1 MRPMVVSDSAAG
13 PEAPNSLS
21 YAPVPVEKA
30 QASVITTMVLARLGL
45 MIALF
50 MPIVA
55 GMTLK
60 VQSLVPGP
68 DVAATL
74 GTVISMGAFAALL
87 FDPVFGRLSDR
98 TVGRFGRRR
107 PWLVAGALGLLACL
121 AVIATAPNAVVL
133 GIGWFFAQAL
143 GNAAVAAHTATLAD
157 QVPQWQRGKVSGM
170 IGIASQAAS
179 LGAAYSASLFGQNML
194 PLFLVPGVL
203 ALVLVLVFAFV
214 LPDRPME
221 RRPAS
226 EGGLRTA
233 LKTFWVN
240 PRKNPDFAF
249 AWVSRFLVVLAM
261 FMFVTFRLLYL
272 QQDLGLSK
280 QDAAGALAT
289 GVLIY
294 TLALVTAGQIAGW
307 ISDRLGRR
315 KVFIWTS
322 AIIFG
327 IGTWMLT
334 AADSTS
340 GFYWAELVIGIG
352 FGIYIAVDLA
362 LVIDVLP
369 NPDDTAKDLGVFN
382 IAMTGP
388 QTLAPAVSAAL
399 VTMGGG
405 RYDLLLAVAAG
416 IALLGAL
423 TILPV
428 KKVR

>member
-1 MRPMVVSDSAAG
+1 MVVSDSAAVSQATSSSG
-13 PEAPNSLS
+13 AAAL
-21 YAPVPVEKA
+21 VPVEKA
-30 QASVITTMVLARLGL
+30 KARVVATMVLARLGL
-45 MIALF
+45 MMALF
-50 MPIVA
+50 TPTVA

-60 VQSLVPGP
+60 VQTLVDPGA
-68 DVAATL
+68 VAGTL
-74 GTVISMGAFAALL
+74 GAVISMGAFAALL
-87 FDPVFGRLSDR
+87 FDPIFGRLSDR

-107 PWLVAGALGLLACL
+107 PWLVFGSLGLLASL
-121 AVIATAPNAVVL
+121 AVIAAAPNLVVL

-157 QVPQWQRGKVSGM
+157 QLPQGQRGKVSGM
-170 IGIASQAAS
+170 IGIASQAAG
-179 LGAAYSASLFGQNML
+179 LGAAYSVSLLGQNMVL
-194 PLFLVPGVL
+194 LFLVPGVVG
-203 ALVLVLVFAFV
+203 LVLVLVFAYV
-214 LPDRPME
+214 LPDQPMA
-221 RRPAS
+221 RRPYS

-240 PRKNPDFAF
+240 PVKHPDFAF

-272 QQDLGLSK
+272 QQDLKLPK
-280 QDAAGALAT
+280 AQAAGVLAN

-294 TLALVTAGQIAGW
+294 TVALVIAGQAAGW
-307 ISDRLGRR
+307 LSDRLGRR
-315 KVFIWTS
+315 KVFIWSS
-322 AIIFG
+322 AVIFG
-327 IGTWMLT
+327 IGTWLLSQ
-334 AADSTS
+334 ANSTS
-340 GFYWAELVIGIG
+340 GFYWAELVIGVG
-352 FGIYIAVDLA
+352 FGIYVAVDLA

-388 QTLAPAVSAAL
+388 QTLAPGLSAL
-399 VTMGGG
+399 LLGMGGG
-405 RYDLLLAVAAG
+405 NYDLMLAVAAG

>member
-1 MRPMVVSDSAAG
+1 MVVSDSAAG

-50 MPIVA
+50 MPIVV

>member
-1 MRPMVVSDSAAG
+1 MVVSDPAAG
-13 PEAPNSLS
+13 ATLPSPTATAPK
-21 YAPVPVEKA
+21 EKA
-30 QASVITTMVLARLGL
+30 KASVIATMVLARLGL
-45 MIALF
+45 LTALSV
-50 MPIVA
+50 PIVA

-60 VQSLVPGP
+60 VQSLVSASE
-68 DVAATL
+68 VAPTL
-74 GTVISMGAFAALL
+74 GFVISMGAFAALL

-98 TVGRFGRRR
+98 TIGRFGRRR
-107 PWLVAGALGLLACL
+107 PWLVAGALGLLVSL
-121 AVIATAPNAVVL
+121 TVIAMAPNVVVL

-143 GNAAVAAHTATLAD
+143 GNAAVAAHTASLAD
-157 QVPQWQRGKVSGM
+157 QIPQWQRGKVSGM
-170 IGIASQAAS
+170 IGIASQAAG
-179 LGAAYSASLFGQNML
+179 LGAAYSASLLGQNML
-194 PLFLVPGVL
+194 LLFLVPGVL
-203 ALVLVLVFAFV
+203 GLILVLVFAFV
-214 LPDRPME
+214 LPDQPME

-226 EGGLRTA
+226 EGGFRTA

-240 PRKNPDFAF
+240 PVKHPDFAF
-249 AWVSRFLVVLAM
+249 AWISRFLVVLAL

-315 KVFIWTS
+315 KVFIWIS

-327 IGTWMLT
+327 IGTWMLSL
-334 AADSTS
+334 AGSTS

-382 IAMTGP
+382 IAMAGP

-399 VTMGGG
+399 LTMGGG

-423 TILPV
+423 MILPV

>member
-1 MRPMVVSDSAAG
+1 
-13 PEAPNSLS
+13 
-21 YAPVPVEKA
+21 
-30 QASVITTMVLARLGL
+30 
-45 MIALF
+45 

-60 VQSLVPGP
+60 VQSLVPAP
-68 DVAATL
+68 EVAATL

-87 FDPVFGRLSDR
+87 FDPIFGRLSDR

-121 AVIATAPNAVVL
+121 AIIALAPNAVIL

-194 PLFLVPGVL
+194 LLFLVPGVL
-203 ALVLVLVFAFV
+203 SLVLVLVFAFV
-214 LPDRPME
+214 LPDQPIQ
-221 RRPAS
+221 RRPAP
-226 EGGLRTA
+226 EGGVRTA

-240 PRKNPDFAF
+240 PRQNPDFAF
-249 AWVSRFLVVLAM
+249 AWMSRFLVVLAM

-272 QQDLGLSK
+272 QQNLGLSK
-280 QDAAGALAT
+280 QDAAGALAM

-294 TLALVTAGQIAGW
+294 TVALVTAGQIAGW
-307 ISDRLGRR
+307 ISDRIGRR

-334 AADSTS
+334 LANSTS
-340 GFYWAELVIGIG
+340 AFYWAELVIGIG

-369 NPDDTAKDLGVFN
+369 NPEDTAKDLGVFN

-416 IALLGAL
+416 TALLGAL

>member
-1 MRPMVVSDSAAG
+1 VSDSAAG

-194 PLFLVPGVL
+194 LLFLVPGVL

-340 GFYWAELVIGIG
+340 GFYWADLVIGIG

>member
-1 MRPMVVSDSAAG
+1 MSDSAAG
-13 PEAPNSLS
+13 PEAPKSLS

-30 QASVITTMVLARLGL
+30 KASVIATMVLARLGL

-60 VQSLVPGP
+60 VQSLVPAK
-68 DVAATL
+68 DVAPTL
-74 GTVISMGAFAALL
+74 GAVISMGALAALL
-87 FDPVFGRLSDR
+87 FDPIFGRLSDR

-107 PWLVAGALGLLACL
+107 PWLIAGAVGLLACL
-121 AVIATAPNAVVL
+121 AVIAMAPNALVL

-194 PLFLVPGVL
+194 LLFLVPGIL
-203 ALVLVLVFAFV
+203 ALLLVLVFAFV
-214 LPDRPME
+214 LPDQPMG
-221 RRPAS
+221 RRPVS
-226 EGGLRTA
+226 EGGLKTA

-334 AADSTS
+334 VADSTS

-369 NPDDTAKDLGVFN
+369 NPEDTAKDLGVFN

>member
-1 MRPMVVSDSAAG
+1 MVVSDPAAG
-13 PEAPNSLS
+13 ATLPSLTAFAPK
-21 YAPVPVEKA
+21 EKA
-30 QASVITTMVLARLGL
+30 KASVIATMVLARLGL
-45 MIALF
+45 LTALSV
-50 MPIVA
+50 PIVA

-60 VQSLVPGP
+60 VQSLVSPA
-68 DVAATL
+68 DVAPTL
-74 GTVISMGAFAALL
+74 GFVISMGAFAALL

-98 TVGRFGRRR
+98 TIGRFGRRR
-107 PWLVAGALGLLACL
+107 PWLVAGAVGLLVSL
-121 AVIATAPNAVVL
+121 AVIAVAPNVVVL
-133 GIGWFFAQAL
+133 AIGWFFAQAL
-143 GNAAVAAHTATLAD
+143 GNAAVAAHTASLAD
-157 QVPQWQRGKVSGM
+157 QIPQWQRGKVSGM
-170 IGIASQAAS
+170 IGIASQAAG
-179 LGAAYSASLFGQNML
+179 LGAAYSASLLGQNML
-194 PLFLVPGVL
+194 LLFLVPGIL
-203 ALVLVLVFAFV
+203 GLILVMVFAFV
-214 LPDRPME
+214 LPDQPMK

-226 EGGLRTA
+226 EGGFRTA

-240 PRKNPDFAF
+240 PVKHPDFAF
-249 AWVSRFLVVLAM
+249 AWISRFLVVLAL

-315 KVFIWTS
+315 KVFIWIS

-327 IGTWMLT
+327 LGTWMLSL
-334 AADSTS
+334 ADTTS

-352 FGIYIAVDLA
+352 FGTYIAVDLA

-382 IAMTGP
+382 IAMAGP

-399 VTMGGG
+399 LTMGGG
-405 RYDLLLAVAAG
+405 SYDLLLAVAAV

>member
-1 MRPMVVSDSAAG
+1 MVVSDSAAG
-13 PEAPNSLS
+13 PEAPKSLS

-30 QASVITTMVLARLGL
+30 KASVITTMVLARLGL

-87 FDPVFGRLSDR
+87 FDPIFGRLSDR

-194 PLFLVPGVL
+194 LLFLVPGVL

-214 LPDRPME
+214 LPDRPMK

-334 AADSTS
+334 VANSTS

-369 NPDDTAKDLGVFN
+369 NPEDTAKDLGVFN

>member
-1 MRPMVVSDSAAG
+1 MVVSDPAAG
-13 PEAPNSLS
+13 ATLPSPTATAPK
-21 YAPVPVEKA
+21 EKA
-30 QASVITTMVLARLGL
+30 KASVIATMVLARLGL
-45 MIALF
+45 LTALSV
-50 MPIVA
+50 PIVA

-60 VQSLVPGP
+60 VQSLVSPAE
-68 DVAATL
+68 VAPTL
-74 GTVISMGAFAALL
+74 GFVISMGAFAALL

-98 TVGRFGRRR
+98 TIGRFGRRR
-107 PWLVAGALGLLACL
+107 PWLVAGALGLLVSL
-121 AVIATAPNAVVL
+121 TVIAMAPNVVVL

-143 GNAAVAAHTATLAD
+143 GNAAVAAHTASLAD
-157 QVPQWQRGKVSGM
+157 QIPQWQRGKVSGM
-170 IGIASQAAS
+170 IGIASQAAG

-194 PLFLVPGVL
+194 LLFLVPGVL
-203 ALVLVLVFAFV
+203 GLILVLVFAFV
-214 LPDRPME
+214 LPDQPME

-226 EGGLRTA
+226 EGGFRTA

-240 PRKNPDFAF
+240 PVKHPDFAF
-249 AWVSRFLVVLAM
+249 AWISRFLVVLAL

-315 KVFIWTS
+315 KVFIWIS
-322 AIIFG
+322 AVIFG
-327 IGTWMLT
+327 IGTWMLSL
-334 AADSTS
+334 AGSTS
-340 GFYWAELVIGIG
+340 GFYWAELVIGFG

-382 IAMTGP
+382 IAMAGP

-399 VTMGGG
+399 LTMGGG

-423 TILPV
+423 MILPV

>member
-1 MRPMVVSDSAAG
+1 MVVSDSAAG
-13 PEAPNSLS
+13 PEASKALS
-21 YAPVPVEKA
+21 AAPVPVEKA
-30 QASVITTMVLARLGL
+30 KATVIATMVLARLGL

-60 VQSLVPGP
+60 VQTL
-68 DVAATL
+68 VAAPEVASTL
-74 GTVISMGAFAALL
+74 GVVISMGAFAALL
-87 FDPVFGRLSDR
+87 FDPIFGRLSDR
-98 TVGRFGRRR
+98 TIGRFGRRR
-107 PWLVAGALGLLACL
+107 PWLVAGAVGLLVCL
-121 AVIATAPNAVVL
+121 TVIALAPNVVVL
-133 GIGWFFAQAL
+133 GIGWFLAQAL

-194 PLFLVPGVL
+194 LLFLVPGAL

-214 LPDRPME
+214 LPDRPIE

-240 PRKNPDFAF
+240 PRQNPDFAF
-249 AWVSRFLVVLAM
+249 AWISRFLVVLAM

-307 ISDRLGRR
+307 ISDKLGRR
-315 KVFIWTS
+315 KVFIWIS
-322 AIIFG
+322 AVIFG

-334 AADSTS
+334 LANSTT

-369 NPDDTAKDLGVFN
+369 NPEDTAKDLGVFN

-399 VTMGGG
+399 VTMAGGS
-405 RYDLLLAVAAG
+405 YDLLLAVAAG
-416 IALLGAL
+416 VALLGAL

>member
-1 MRPMVVSDSAAG
+1 MPSPTAL
-13 PEAPNSLS
+13 APK
-21 YAPVPVEKA
+21 EKA
-30 QASVITTMVLARLGL
+30 KANVIATMVLARLGL
-45 MIALF
+45 LTALSV
-50 MPIVA
+50 PIVA

-60 VQSLVPGP
+60 VQSLVPAP
-68 DVAATL
+68 EVAPTL
-74 GTVISMGAFAALL
+74 GFVISMGAFAALL

-98 TVGRFGRRR
+98 TIGRFGRRR
-107 PWLVAGALGLLACL
+107 PWLIAGAVGLLVSL
-121 AVIATAPNAVVL
+121 TVIAMAPNVAVL
-133 GIGWFFAQAL
+133 ASGWFFAQAL
-143 GNAAVAAHTATLAD
+143 GNAAVAAHTASLAD
-157 QVPQWQRGKVSGM
+157 QIPRWQRGKVSGM
-170 IGIASQAAS
+170 IGIASQAAG
-179 LGAAYSASLFGQNML
+179 LGAAYSASLLGQNML
-194 PLFLVPGVL
+194 LLFLVPGVL
-203 ALVLVLVFAFV
+203 GLILVLVFAFV
-214 LPDRPME
+214 LPDQPME

-240 PRKNPDFAF
+240 PVKHPDFAF
-249 AWVSRFLVVLAM
+249 AWISRFLVVLAL

-294 TLALVTAGQIAGW
+294 TLALVTAGQVAGW

-315 KVFIWTS
+315 KVFIWIS

-327 IGTWMLT
+327 LGTWMLSL
-334 AADSTS
+334 AESTT
-340 GFYWAELVIGIG
+340 GFYWAELVVGIG

-382 IAMTGP
+382 IAMAGP

-399 VTMGGG
+399 LTMGGG
-405 RYDLLLAVAAG
+405 SYDLLLAVAAV

>member
-1 MRPMVVSDSAAG
+1 MVVSDSAAG
-13 PEAPNSLS
+13 PEAPKSLS

-30 QASVITTMVLARLGL
+30 KASVIATMVLARLGL

-60 VQSLVPGP
+60 VQSLVPAP
-68 DVAATL
+68 EVAPTL
-74 GTVISMGAFAALL
+74 GAVISMGAFAALL
-87 FDPVFGRLSDR
+87 FDPIFGRLSDR

-107 PWLVAGALGLLACL
+107 PWLVAGAVGLLACL

-179 LGAAYSASLFGQNML
+179 LGAAYSASLFGQNMIL
-194 PLFLVPGVL
+194 LFLVPGVL
-203 ALVLVLVFAFV
+203 ALVLVFVFAFV
-214 LPDRPME
+214 LPDQPME

-334 AADSTS
+334 AANSTS

-399 VTMGGG
+399 VTIGGG

>member
-1 MRPMVVSDSAAG
+1 MVVSDSAAG
-13 PEAPNSLS
+13 PEAPKSLS

-30 QASVITTMVLARLGL
+30 KASVIATMVLARLGL

-60 VQSLVPGP
+60 VQSLVPAK
-68 DVAATL
+68 DVAPTL
-74 GTVISMGAFAALL
+74 GAVISMGALAALL
-87 FDPVFGRLSDR
+87 FDPIFGRLSDR

-107 PWLVAGALGLLACL
+107 PWLIAGAVGLLACL
-121 AVIATAPNAVVL
+121 AVIAMAPNALVL

-194 PLFLVPGVL
+194 LLFLVPGIL
-203 ALVLVLVFAFV
+203 ALLLVLVFAFV
-214 LPDRPME
+214 LPDQPMG
-221 RRPAS
+221 RRPVS
-226 EGGLRTA
+226 EGGLKTA

-334 AADSTS
+334 VADSTS

-369 NPDDTAKDLGVFN
+369 NPEDTAKDLGVFN

>member
-1 MRPMVVSDSAAG
+1 MVVSDSAAG

-194 PLFLVPGVL
+194 LLFLVPGVL

>member
-1 MRPMVVSDSAAG
+1 MVVSDPAAG
-13 PEAPNSLS
+13 ATLPSPTATAPK
-21 YAPVPVEKA
+21 EKA
-30 QASVITTMVLARLGL
+30 KASVIATMVLARLGL
-45 MIALF
+45 LTALSV
-50 MPIVA
+50 PIVA

-60 VQSLVPGP
+60 VQSLVSASE
-68 DVAATL
+68 VAPTL
-74 GTVISMGAFAALL
+74 GFVISMGAFAALL

-98 TVGRFGRRR
+98 TIGRFGRRR
-107 PWLVAGALGLLACL
+107 PWLVAGALGLLVSL
-121 AVIATAPNAVVL
+121 TVIAMAPNVVVL

-143 GNAAVAAHTATLAD
+143 GNAAVAAHTASLAD
-157 QVPQWQRGKVSGM
+157 QIPQWQRGKVSGM
-170 IGIASQAAS
+170 IGIASQAAG
-179 LGAAYSASLFGQNML
+179 LGAAYSASLLGQNML
-194 PLFLVPGVL
+194 LLFLVPGVL
-203 ALVLVLVFAFV
+203 GLILVLVFAFV
-214 LPDRPME
+214 LPDQPME

-226 EGGLRTA
+226 EGGFRTA

-240 PRKNPDFAF
+240 PVKHPDFAF
-249 AWVSRFLVVLAM
+249 AWISRFLVVLAL

-315 KVFIWTS
+315 KVFIWIS

-327 IGTWMLT
+327 IGTWMLSL
-334 AADSTS
+334 ADSTS

-382 IAMTGP
+382 IAMAGP

-399 VTMGGG
+399 LTMGGG

-423 TILPV
+423 MILPV

>member
-1 MRPMVVSDSAAG
+1 MVVSDSAAG

-30 QASVITTMVLARLGL
+30 QASVIATMVLARLGL

-194 PLFLVPGVL
+194 LLFLVPGVL

>member
-1 MRPMVVSDSAAG
+1 MVVSDPAAAATLQSPATSA
-13 PEAPNSLS
+13 PK
-21 YAPVPVEKA
+21 EKA
-30 QASVITTMVLARLGL
+30 KVNVIATMVAARLGL
-45 MIALF
+45 MTALSV
-50 MPIVA
+50 PIVA

-60 VQSLVPGP
+60 VQSLVSPAE
-68 DVAATL
+68 VAPTL
-74 GTVISMGAFAALL
+74 GFVISMGAFAALL

-98 TVGRFGRRR
+98 TIGRFGRRR
-107 PWLVAGALGLLACL
+107 PWLVAGALGLLVSL
-121 AVIATAPNAVVL
+121 TVIAMAPNVVVL

-143 GNAAVAAHTATLAD
+143 GNAAVAAHTASLAD
-157 QVPQWQRGKVSGM
+157 QIPQWQRGKVSGM
-170 IGIASQAAS
+170 IGIASQAAG
-179 LGAAYSASLFGQNML
+179 LGAAYSASLLGQNML
-194 PLFLVPGVL
+194 LLFVVPGVIGL
-203 ALVLVLVFAFV
+203 ILVLVFAFV
-214 LPDRPME
+214 LPDQPME

-226 EGGLRTA
+226 EGGFRTA

-240 PRKNPDFAF
+240 PVKHPDFAF
-249 AWVSRFLVVLAM
+249 AWISRFLVVLAL

-315 KVFIWTS
+315 KVFIWIS

-327 IGTWMLT
+327 IGTWMLSL
-334 AADSTS
+334 ADSTS

-382 IAMTGP
+382 IAMAGP

-399 VTMGGG
+399 LTMGGG
-405 RYDLLLAVAAG
+405 SYKLMLAVAAG

-428 KKVR
+428 KRVR

>member
-1 MRPMVVSDSAAG
+1 MVVSDPAAG
-13 PEAPNSLS
+13 AASASPAAP
-21 YAPVPVEKA
+21 APKEKA
-30 QASVITTMVLARLGL
+30 KARVVATMVLARLGL
-45 MIALF
+45 MIALSV
-50 MPIVA
+50 PIVA

-60 VQSLVPGP
+60 VQSLVPAA
-68 DVAATL
+68 DVAPTL
-74 GTVISMGAFAALL
+74 GLVISMGAFAALL
-87 FDPVFGRLSDR
+87 FDPIFGRLSDR
-98 TVGRFGRRR
+98 TIGRFGRRR
-107 PWLVAGALGLLACL
+107 PWLVAGAVGLLASL
-121 AVIATAPNAVVL
+121 TVIAIAPNVVVL
-133 GIGWFFAQAL
+133 GIGWFLAQAL
-143 GNAAVAAHTATLAD
+143 GNAAVAAHTASLAD
-157 QVPQWQRGKVSGM
+157 QVPQWQRGNVSGM
-170 IGIASQAAS
+170 IGIASQAAG

-194 PLFLVPGVL
+194 LLFLLPGVL
-203 ALVLVLVFAFV
+203 GLFLVLVFAFV
-214 LPDRPME
+214 LPDQPMK
-221 RRPAS
+221 RRAAS
-226 EGGLRTA
+226 EGGFRTA

-240 PRKNPDFAF
+240 PVKHPDFAF
-249 AWVSRFLVVLAM
+249 AWVSRFLVVLAL

-315 KVFIWTS
+315 KVFIWIS

-327 IGTWMLT
+327 AGTWMLSL
-334 AADSTS
+334 ADSTT

-352 FGIYIAVDLA
+352 FGTYIAVDLA

-369 NPDDTAKDLGVFN
+369 NPEDTAKDLGVFN
-382 IAMTGP
+382 IAMAGP

-399 VTMGGG
+399 LSMSGGS
-405 RYDLLLAVAAG
+405 YDLLLAVAAG

>member
-1 MRPMVVSDSAAG
+1 MVVSDSAAG
-13 PEAPNSLS
+13 PEASKALS
-21 YAPVPVEKA
+21 AAPVPVEKA
-30 QASVITTMVLARLGL
+30 KATVIATMVLARLGL

-60 VQSLVPGP
+60 VQTL
-68 DVAATL
+68 VAAPEVASTL
-74 GTVISMGAFAALL
+74 GVVISMGAFAALL
-87 FDPVFGRLSDR
+87 FDPIFGRLSDR
-98 TVGRFGRRR
+98 TIGRFGRRR
-107 PWLVAGALGLLACL
+107 PWLVAGAVGLLVCL
-121 AVIATAPNAVVL
+121 TVIALAPNVVVL

-194 PLFLVPGVL
+194 LLFLVPGAL

-214 LPDRPME
+214 LPDRPIE

-240 PRKNPDFAF
+240 PRQNPDFAF
-249 AWVSRFLVVLAM
+249 AWISRFLVVLAM

-307 ISDRLGRR
+307 ISDKLGRR
-315 KVFIWTS
+315 KVFIWIS
-322 AIIFG
+322 AVIFG

-334 AADSTS
+334 LANSTT

-369 NPDDTAKDLGVFN
+369 NPEDTAKDLGVFN

-399 VTMGGG
+399 VTMAGGS
-405 RYDLLLAVAAG
+405 YDLLLAVAAG
-416 IALLGAL
+416 VALLGAL

>member
-1 MRPMVVSDSAAG
+1 MSDSAAG

-194 PLFLVPGVL
+194 LLFLVPGVL

>member
-1 MRPMVVSDSAAG
+1 LPSPTASA
-13 PEAPNSLS
+13 PK
-21 YAPVPVEKA
+21 EKA
-30 QASVITTMVLARLGL
+30 KANVIATMVLARLGL
-45 MIALF
+45 LTALSV
-50 MPIVA
+50 PIVA

-60 VQSLVPGP
+60 VQSLVSPT
-68 DVAATL
+68 DVASTL
-74 GTVISMGAFAALL
+74 GFVISMGAFAALL

-98 TVGRFGRRR
+98 TIGRFGRRR
-107 PWLVAGALGLLACL
+107 PWLVAGALGLLVSL
-121 AVIATAPNAVVL
+121 TVIAMAPNVVVL

-143 GNAAVAAHTATLAD
+143 GNAAVAAHTASLAD

-170 IGIASQAAS
+170 IGIASQAAT

-194 PLFLVPGVL
+194 LLFLVPGVL
-203 ALVLVLVFAFV
+203 SLVLVLVFAFV
-214 LPDRPME
+214 LPDQPME

-233 LKTFWVN
+233 FKTFWVN
-240 PRKNPDFAF
+240 PVKHPDFAF

-289 GVLIY
+289 GVLVY

-322 AIIFG
+322 AVIFG
-327 IGTWMLT
+327 IGTWMLSL
-334 AADSTS
+334 AGSTS
-340 GFYWAELVIGIG
+340 GFYWAELVIGVG

-382 IAMTGP
+382 IAMAGP

-399 VTMGGG
+399 LTMGGG
-405 RYDLLLAVAAG
+405 SYNLLLAVAAG
-416 IALLGAL
+416 VALLGAL

>member
-1 MRPMVVSDSAAG
+1 MVVSDSAAG

-21 YAPVPVEKA
+21 YPPVPVEKA
-30 QASVITTMVLARLGL
+30 KASVITTMVLARLGL

-87 FDPVFGRLSDR
+87 FDPIFGRLSDR

-121 AVIATAPNAVVL
+121 AVIAAAPNAVVL

-194 PLFLVPGVL
+194 LLFLVPGVL
-203 ALVLVLVFAFV
+203 SLVLVLVFAFV
-214 LPDRPME
+214 LPDQPIQ
-221 RRPAS
+221 RRPAP
-226 EGGLRTA
+226 EGGVRTA

-240 PRKNPDFAF
+240 PRQNPDFAF

-280 QDAAGALAT
+280 QDAAGALAM

-294 TLALVTAGQIAGW
+294 TVALVTAGQIAGW
-307 ISDRLGRR
+307 ISDRIGRR

-334 AADSTS
+334 LANSTS
-340 GFYWAELVIGIG
+340 AFYWAELVIGIG

-369 NPDDTAKDLGVFN
+369 NPEDTAKDLGVFN

-416 IALLGAL
+416 TALLGAL

>member
-1 MRPMVVSDSAAG
+1 MPSPTASA
-13 PEAPNSLS
+13 PK
-21 YAPVPVEKA
+21 EKA
-30 QASVITTMVLARLGL
+30 KANVIATMVLARLGL
-45 MIALF
+45 LTALSV
-50 MPIVA
+50 PIVA

-60 VQSLVPGP
+60 VQSLVSPT
-68 DVAATL
+68 DVASTL
-74 GTVISMGAFAALL
+74 GFVISMGAFAALL

-98 TVGRFGRRR
+98 TIGRFGRRR
-107 PWLVAGALGLLACL
+107 PWLVAGALGLLVSL
-121 AVIATAPNAVVL
+121 TVIAMAPNVVVL

-143 GNAAVAAHTATLAD
+143 GNAAVAAHTASLAD

-170 IGIASQAAS
+170 IGIASQAAT

-194 PLFLVPGVL
+194 LLFLVPGVL
-203 ALVLVLVFAFV
+203 SLVLVLVFAFV
-214 LPDRPME
+214 LPDQPME

-233 LKTFWVN
+233 FKTFWVN
-240 PRKNPDFAF
+240 PVKHPDFAF

-289 GVLIY
+289 GVLVY

-322 AIIFG
+322 AVIFG
-327 IGTWMLT
+327 IGTWMLSL
-334 AADSTS
+334 AGSTS
-340 GFYWAELVIGIG
+340 GFYWAELVIGVG

-382 IAMTGP
+382 IAMAGP

-399 VTMGGG
+399 LTMGGG
-405 RYDLLLAVAAG
+405 SYNLLLAVAAG
-416 IALLGAL
+416 VALLGAL

>member
-1 MRPMVVSDSAAG
+1 MVVSDPAAG
-13 PEAPNSLS
+13 ATLSSPTTSAPK
-21 YAPVPVEKA
+21 EKA
-30 QASVITTMVLARLGL
+30 KANVIVTMVLARLGL
-45 MIALF
+45 MTALSV
-50 MPIVA
+50 PIVA

-60 VQSLVPGP
+60 VQTLVPEA
-68 DVAATL
+68 DVAPTL
-74 GTVISMGAFAALL
+74 GVVISMGAFAALL
-87 FDPVFGRLSDR
+87 FDPIFGRLSDR
-98 TVGRFGRRR
+98 TIGRFGRRR
-107 PWLVAGALGLLACL
+107 PWLVAGAVGLLVSL
-121 AVIATAPNAVVL
+121 TVIAMAPNVVVL
-133 GIGWFFAQAL
+133 AIGWFFAQAL
-143 GNAAVAAHTATLAD
+143 GNAAVAAHTASLAD
-157 QVPQWQRGKVSGM
+157 QIPQWQRGKVSGL
-170 IGIASQAAS
+170 IGIASQAAG
-179 LGAAYSASLFGQNML
+179 LGAAYSASLLGQNML
-194 PLFLVPGVL
+194 LLFVVPGVIGL
-203 ALVLVLVFAFV
+203 ILVLVFAFV
-214 LPDRPME
+214 LPDQPME
-221 RRPAS
+221 RRPVT
-226 EGGLRTA
+226 EGGFRTA

-240 PRKNPDFAF
+240 PVKHPDFAF
-249 AWVSRFLVVLAM
+249 AWISRFLVVLAL

-327 IGTWMLT
+327 IGTWMLSL
-334 AADSTS
+334 ADSTT

-352 FGIYIAVDLA
+352 FGTYIAVDLA

-382 IAMTGP
+382 IAMAGP

-399 VTMGGG
+399 LTLGGG
-405 RYDLLLAVAAG
+405 SYDLLLAVAAV

>member
-1 MRPMVVSDSAAG
+1 M
-13 PEAPNSLS
+13 PNLLS

-30 QASVITTMVLARLGL
+30 KASVIATMVLARLGL

-87 FDPVFGRLSDR
+87 FDPIFGRLSDR

-194 PLFLVPGVL
+194 LLFLVPGVL

-249 AWVSRFLVVLAM
+249 AWASRFLVVLAM

-294 TLALVTAGQIAGW
+294 TLALVAAGQIAGW

-369 NPDDTAKDLGVFN
+369 NPEDTAKDLGVFN

-388 QTLAPAVSAAL
+388 QSLAPAVSAAL

>member
-1 MRPMVVSDSAAG
+1 MVVSDSAAA
-13 PEAPNSLS
+13 PEAPKAWSAAP
-21 YAPVPVEKA
+21 APVHKA
-30 QASVITTMVLARLGL
+30 KARVIATMVLARLGL
-45 MIALF
+45 MIALSV
-50 MPIVA
+50 PIVA

-60 VQSLVPGP
+60 IQSLVSAS
-68 DVAATL
+68 DVPATL

-98 TVGRFGRRR
+98 TIGRFGRRR

-121 AVIATAPNAVVL
+121 AIIATAPNTVIL

-179 LGAAYSASLFGQNML
+179 LGAAYSASFFGQNML
-194 PLFLVPGVL
+194 LLFLIPGL
-203 ALVLVLVFAFV
+203 LSLVLVLVFAFM
-214 LPDRPME
+214 LPDQPIQ

-226 EGGLRTA
+226 EGGTRTA

-334 AADSTS
+334 LANSTS
-340 GFYWAELVIGIG
+340 AFYWAELVIGVG

-369 NPDDTAKDLGVFN
+369 NPEDTAKDLGVFN

-399 VTMGGG
+399 VTIGGG
-405 RYDLLLAVAAG
+405 HYDLLLAVAAG
-416 IALLGAL
+416 TALLGAL
-423 TILPV
+423 TIIPV

>member
-1 MRPMVVSDSAAG
+1 MSSPTTSA
-13 PEAPNSLS
+13 PK
-21 YAPVPVEKA
+21 EKA
-30 QASVITTMVLARLGL
+30 KANVIVTMVLARLGL
-45 MIALF
+45 MTALSV
-50 MPIVA
+50 PIVA

-60 VQSLVPGP
+60 VQTLVPEA
-68 DVAATL
+68 DVAPTL
-74 GTVISMGAFAALL
+74 GVVISMGAFAALL
-87 FDPVFGRLSDR
+87 FDPIFGRLSDR
-98 TVGRFGRRR
+98 TIGRFGRRR
-107 PWLVAGALGLLACL
+107 PWLVAGAVGLLVSL
-121 AVIATAPNAVVL
+121 TVIAMAPNVVVL
-133 GIGWFFAQAL
+133 AIGWFFAQAL
-143 GNAAVAAHTATLAD
+143 GNAAVAAHTASLAD
-157 QVPQWQRGKVSGM
+157 QIPQWQRGKVSGL
-170 IGIASQAAS
+170 IGIASQAAG
-179 LGAAYSASLFGQNML
+179 LGAAYSASLLGQNML
-194 PLFLVPGVL
+194 LLFVVPGVIGL
-203 ALVLVLVFAFV
+203 ILVLVFAFV
-214 LPDRPME
+214 LPDQPME
-221 RRPAS
+221 RRPVT
-226 EGGLRTA
+226 EGGFRTA

-240 PRKNPDFAF
+240 PVKHPDFAF
-249 AWVSRFLVVLAM
+249 AWISRFLVVLAL

-327 IGTWMLT
+327 IGTWMLSL
-334 AADSTS
+334 ADSTT

-352 FGIYIAVDLA
+352 FGTYIAVDLA

-382 IAMTGP
+382 IAMAGP

-399 VTMGGG
+399 LTLGGG
-405 RYDLLLAVAAG
+405 SYDLLLAVAAV

>member
-1 MRPMVVSDSAAG
+1 MVVSDSAAG
-13 PEAPNSLS
+13 REATKARSA
-21 YAPVPVEKA
+21 APVPVEKA
-30 QASVITTMVLARLGL
+30 KASVIATMVLARLGL

-60 VQSLVPGP
+60 VQALVPASE
-68 DVAATL
+68 VASTL
-74 GTVISMGAFAALL
+74 GVVVSMGAFAALL

-107 PWLVAGALGLLACL
+107 PWLVAGAVGLLACL
-121 AVIATAPNAVVL
+121 AVIATAPNILVL

-194 PLFLVPGVL
+194 LLFLVPGVL

-214 LPDRPME
+214 LPDQPME

-240 PRKNPDFAF
+240 PRKHPDFAF

-280 QDAAGALAT
+280 ADAAGALAT

-307 ISDRLGRR
+307 ISDRIGRR
-315 KVFIWTS
+315 KVFIWAS
-322 AIIFG
+322 AVIFG
-327 IGTWMLT
+327 IGTWMLSLAGST
-334 AADSTS
+334 A

-362 LVIDVLP
+362 LVVDVLP
-369 NPDDTAKDLGVFN
+369 NPADTAKDLGVFN
-382 IAMTGP
+382 IAMAGP

-399 VTMGGG
+399 LAMGGG
-405 RYDLLLAVAAG
+405 SYDLLLGVAAV